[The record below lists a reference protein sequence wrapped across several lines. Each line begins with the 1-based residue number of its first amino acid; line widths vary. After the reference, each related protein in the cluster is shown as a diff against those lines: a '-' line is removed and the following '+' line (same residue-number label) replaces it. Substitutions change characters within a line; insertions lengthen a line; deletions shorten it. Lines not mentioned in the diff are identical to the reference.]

1 MNISGASISTTF
13 NFLLF
18 GSRSR
23 HALPLSSKATKFLM
37 LFLESHPPSS
47 SSISSSTNRVVAHQH
62 GCRLTSDVRQD
73 AISKSPLFR
82 PGIRLFLLLEE
93 QVTSWRKK
101 SQDTPNWKSLRRAPN
116 LFLSFSFGCKFV
128 LGQWWLPFLFYFFMK
143 ETERRSGEELSVAQ
157 PSQDLMFSPS
167 SSTSHGSHQYSSH
180 LSRTDCPGS
189 VIAQSLGPSAVKPF
203 AKSRI
208 IPESATY
215 VPTGIINFFR
225 RRKNPLAIKC
235 WYMENGN
242 CTNAFRGW

>member
-18 GSRSR
+18 SSRSR

-37 LFLESHPPSS
+37 LFPESHPPSS
-47 SSISSSTNRVVAHQH
+47 SSIPSSTNRVVAHQH

-116 LFLSFSFGCKFV
+116 LFLSFSFLFGCKFV
-128 LGQWWLPFLFYFFMK
+128 LGQRWRPFLFYFFLW
-143 ETERRSGEELSVAQ
+143 RRQRDE
-157 PSQDLMFSPS
+157 
-167 SSTSHGSHQYSSH
+167 
-180 LSRTDCPGS
+180 
-189 VIAQSLGPSAVKPF
+189 
-203 AKSRI
+203 AKKSCQW
-208 IPESATY
+208 P
-215 VPTGIINFFR
+215 
-225 RRKNPLAIKC
+225 NPLRIWCSHPLLQRPMVHISIPLICLALIVQ
-235 WYMENGN
+235 E
-242 CTNAFRGW
+242 A

>member
-18 GSRSR
+18 SSRSR

-37 LFLESHPPSS
+37 LFPESHPPSS
-47 SSISSSTNRVVAHQH
+47 SSIPSSTNRVVAHQH

-116 LFLSFSFGCKFV
+116 LFLSFSFLFGCKFV
-128 LGQWWLPFLFYFFMK
+128 LGQRWRPFLFYFFYEGDR
-143 ETERRSGEELSVAQ
+143 ETKRRRVVSGPTLSGFGVLTLFFNV
-157 PSQDLMFSPS
+157 PWF
-167 SSTSHGSHQYSSH
+167 TSVFLSFVSHW
-180 LSRTDCPGS
+180 LSRKRN
-189 VIAQSLGPSAVKPF
+189 SAISRAECRETLRQVTYHPWIGNLRTHRDNQFLSSEK
-203 AKSRI
+203 KS
-208 IPESATY
+208 A
-215 VPTGIINFFR
+215 
-225 RRKNPLAIKC
+225 
-235 WYMENGN
+235 GN
-242 CTNAFRGW
+242 